1 MLVLVGLIFASSL
14 GNLEK
19 VLPTL
24 SVVAISLL
32 RLIPAFNSLNANY
45 NYLRLYNVSIN
56 LIINELKKQ
65 NKNMHQQKFK
75 EETFKQK
82 IKILLKLMI

>member
-1 MLVLVGLIFASSL
+1 MFKLISNYPNLSRTFAITVLVLVGLIFASSL

-32 RLIPAFNSLNANY
+32 TLIPAFNSLNANY
-45 NYLRLYNVSIN
+45 NYLVI
-56 LIINELKKQ
+56 
-65 NKNMHQQKFK
+65 
-75 EETFKQK
+75 
-82 IKILLKLMI
+82 